1 MPGDPQTTFPRAS
14 QIAQMLQSPVAGN
27 PPATSA
33 RRAAVLIL
41 LFDHSDE
48 AHFVL
53 TRRTDSLAHHPGQ
66 ISLPGGAMEPQDA
79 SLAVAALRE
88 THEEVGIAPD
98 RVSLV
103 GRLPDVHTAVSDFLV
118 TPFIGL
124 HDGTPQMRAEPLEI
138 ARIFTPTVRDLVH
151 ADARLPA
158 DPTIATL
165 RYPLCDEDV
174 WGATARIL
182 RAASQRIRGGMGIPV
197 ASGA

>member
-1 MPGDPQTTFPRAS
+1 MLGDLHSPFPRAR
-14 QIAQMLQSPVAGN
+14 QLAEILQTPVAGD

-41 LFDHSDE
+41 LFDRRDQ

-66 ISLPGGAMEPQDA
+66 ISLPGGAMEPQDP
-79 SLAVAALRE
+79 SLGVAALRE
-88 THEEVGIAPD
+88 TYEEVGVHPD
-98 RVSLV
+98 RVALV

-118 TPFIGL
+118 TPFVGV
-124 HDGTPQMRAEPLEI
+124 HEGPPQMRAEPLEI
-138 ARIFTPTVRDLVH
+138 ARIFTPTVRALIQ
-151 ADARLPA
+151 ADAALPA

-182 RAASQRIRGGMGIPV
+182 REVSRRIRSAIESPLS
-197 ASGA
+197 SGV

>member
-1 MPGDPQTTFPRAS
+1 MLHSPISGDP
-14 QIAQMLQSPVAGN
+14 
-27 PPATSA
+27 PPTSA

-41 LFDHSDE
+41 LFDHGDD

-53 TRRTDSLAHHPGQ
+53 TRRTDSLEHHPGQ
-66 ISLPGGAMEPQDA
+66 ISLPGGAMEPQDP

-88 THEEVGIAPD
+88 THEEVGIAPE

-118 TPFIGL
+118 TPFVGL
-124 HDGTPQMRAEPLEI
+124 HDGTPQMRAEPQEI
-138 ARIFTPTVRDLVH
+138 ARIFTPTVRALVQ

-165 RYPLCDEDV
+165 RYPLCEEDV

-182 RAASQRIRGGMGIPV
+182 RSVSGRIRDALELTVTSRG
-197 ASGA
+197 